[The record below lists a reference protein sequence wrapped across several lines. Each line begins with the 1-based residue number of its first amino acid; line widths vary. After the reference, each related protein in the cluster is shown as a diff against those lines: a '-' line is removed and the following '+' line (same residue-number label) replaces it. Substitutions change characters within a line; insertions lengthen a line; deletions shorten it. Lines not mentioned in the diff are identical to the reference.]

1 MMSSLA
7 LLEQHVMSGEDSG
20 AGGSGQEGGS
30 DGHNGLYPDG
40 RVRSLTGT
48 RARVSSKAQRFKG

>member
-7 LLEQHVMSGEDSG
+7 PLEQHVMSGEDSG
-20 AGGSGQEGGS
+20 GGGGSGSEG

-40 RVRSLTGT
+40 RVRSLAGP
-48 RARVSSKAQRFKG
+48 RACGSQKVLRFDGE